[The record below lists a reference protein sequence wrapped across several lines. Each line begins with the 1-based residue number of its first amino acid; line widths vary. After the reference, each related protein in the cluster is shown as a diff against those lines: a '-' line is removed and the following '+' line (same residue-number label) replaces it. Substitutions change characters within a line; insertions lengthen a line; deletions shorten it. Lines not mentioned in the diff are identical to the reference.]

1 MNITRENIDALN
13 AVVKVDIAKDDY
25 SDKVEK
31 ILTDYRKTANIPG
44 FRKGHVPMGMVKKQY
59 GKAVLVDEVNKLLQD
74 ALNKYLTEEKL
85 DVLGQ
90 PLPKP
95 QDEINWDA
103 DDFSFEFELGL
114 APEFTVDL
122 KSKKAITHYNII
134 ADDKMI
140 DEQVERIQKQYGKLI
155 SQDAIAKDSEV
166 TGTFTNEEEEIEN
179 TVTLTLDKFK
189 GKATEKQFVGAK
201 VGDTI
206 ALKTKG
212 LYTDANE
219 LQHALKLEQD
229 KVEGLDIEVTFTVT
243 EINQRELADL
253 DQELFDKLFGK
264 DAVKSATELKNKIK
278 EDAEKQFVQQSDQK
292 LLNDVTEYLVD
303 NTKFDLPAE
312 FLQKWMQTAG
322 EKEIDEAQA
331 KEEYEKSEK
340 SLRYQL
346 IEGKLMEA
354 NDIKLDFEDVKESAK
369 GMIKMQMAQFGQMNP
384 SEKELEDI
392 TARVLSNQDEVKRL
406 SEQVV
411 SQKLLNLYKEKANI
425 KTKELTYEKFVKEV
439 YGDK

>member
-59 GKAVLVDEVNKLLQD
+59 GKAVLVDEVNKILQE

-95 QDEINWDA
+95 QDDINWDT

-122 KSKKAITHYNII
+122 KSKKAITHYNIT

-140 DEQVERIQKQYGKLI
+140 DEQVERIQKQYGKLT
-155 SQDAIAKDSEV
+155 SQDAIVKDSEI
-166 TGTFTNEEEEIEN
+166 TGTFTNEEEGIEN

-212 LYTDANE
+212 LYTEANE

-229 KVEGLDIEVTFTVT
+229 KVEGLDIEVTFAVA

-264 DAVKSATELKNKIK
+264 DTVKSATELKDKIK

-392 TARVLSNQDEVKRL
+392 SARVLSNQDEVKRL